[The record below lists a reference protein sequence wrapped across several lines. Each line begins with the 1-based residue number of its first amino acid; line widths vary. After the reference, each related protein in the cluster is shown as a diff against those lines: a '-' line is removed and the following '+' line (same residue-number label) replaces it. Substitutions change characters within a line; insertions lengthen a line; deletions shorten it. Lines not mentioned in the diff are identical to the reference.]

1 MLVEIIH
8 IKTIR
13 YTNKLSLLPLN
24 ANKTSSPIAK
34 ATAGNKLIKIKERN
48 RKRNKERITSGLR

>member
-48 RKRNKERITSGLR
+48 RKRNKE